1 MGGPASSAC
10 VVGMEVRKRREV
22 MKRRKRKGVLGSWSE
37 ENVLPALAAD
47 AMRAG
52 GGCGLA
58 GSAWKRLIGDGRST

>member
-1 MGGPASSAC
+1 
-10 VVGMEVRKRREV
+10 